1 MEPQM
6 NTNNNRFG
14 RTKAENDA
22 DNATES
28 MKAGAENMAR
38 DASDMA
44 DNAKRNAGEFADS
57 VSSKLKTVGVDTD
70 VMVSAAKDQVTGFQ
84 RMVEEELQTH
94 PMRSLGIAAAVGL
107 FFGMM
112 SR

>member
-1 MEPQM
+1 M

-14 RTKAENDA
+14 RTKAENDT
-22 DNATES
+22 DNATDAV
-28 MKAGAENMAR
+28 KAGAENMAR

-44 DNAKRNAGEFADS
+44 DSVRRNAGEFADN

-70 VMVSAAKDQVTGFQ
+70 VMVNAAKDQVTGFQ
-84 RMVEEELQTH
+84 KMVEEELQAH

>member
-1 MEPQM
+1 M

-22 DNATES
+22 DNATDAV
-28 MKAGAENMAR
+28 KTGAENMAR

-44 DNAKRNAGEFADS
+44 DSVKRNAGEFADT
-57 VSSKLKTVGVDTD
+57 VSTRLKTVGVDTD
-70 VMVSAAKDQVTGFQ
+70 VMVNAAKDQVTGFQ
-84 RMVEEELQTH
+84 KMVEEELQAH